1 MGRSGNFDS
10 VFLGVAARVAY
21 IIRGCIAGRQIAPIV
36 TDGLDVARVN
46 GMLVNRYDRDRYR
59 LQMIEVLGGG

>member
-1 MGRSGNFDS
+1 MGRSGKFGP
-10 VFLGVAARVAY
+10 VFLGVAARVACF
-21 IIRGCIAGRQIAPIV
+21 IRGCSAGRQITPIG
-36 TDGLDVARVN
+36 TDGLDVACVN